1 MLSPQPPISL
11 LLSISHVELSGE
23 TLSEQVST
31 SRLDCRL
38 LLCTGAGEQDG
49 PGVRKDGPVA
59 APAWRGELGTMWV
72 TGLVHLPSE
81 VRMWWGAPGNPERFL
96 AGEPTDAK
104 VLAQFLGPLLRVADR
119 RQPRASPRAVG
130 WVPGTTQGVG

>member
-1 MLSPQPPISL
+1 MG
-11 LLSISHVELSGE
+11 H
-23 TLSEQVST
+23 
-31 SRLDCRL
+31 R
-38 LLCTGAGEQDG
+38 
-49 PGVRKDGPVA
+49 A
-59 APAWRGELGTMWV
+59 A
-72 TGLVHLPSE
+72 HLPSE

-104 VLAQFLGPLLRVADR
+104 VLAQFLGPLLRVADH